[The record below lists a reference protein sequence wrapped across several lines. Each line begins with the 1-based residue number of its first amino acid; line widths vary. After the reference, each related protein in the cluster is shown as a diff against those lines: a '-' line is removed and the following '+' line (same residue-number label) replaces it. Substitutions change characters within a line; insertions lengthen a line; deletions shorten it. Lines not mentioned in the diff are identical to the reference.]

1 MMMLSC
7 FSFPTVFPVETSYSP
22 TKRAGCLFL
31 LRLGQAVR
39 LLAVQ
44 GYAARRPKFTCST
57 RLPRGNQVD
66 GLPRALTSS
75 VQTVISAKT
84 AQNLTIYLK
93 S

>member
-1 MMMLSC
+1 MMMMLSC
-7 FSFPTVFPVETSYSP
+7 FSCPTVFSEQEGRLS
-22 TKRAGCLFL
+22 LFL

-66 GLPRALTSS
+66 GLPRALHCYRG
-75 VQTVISAKT
+75 
-84 AQNLTIYLK
+84 L
-93 S
+93 